1 MIKRKLNKKGI
12 NQIEYIAAMLIFIFG
27 LVVVMYFVLTFDIA
41 QRQDYLTTIENN
53 FKKETQIEYWVYYLT
68 VNDAGNCFEINLPEG
83 VNTNDLT
90 IISNNEKIGFQDAS
104 EGKIYFD
111 GGNSDYQFI
120 IAEGHNYNIPDLTDC
135 LQTNAI
141 FSIKE
146 KKIALDYN
154 KIKQDSNLNKN
165 YTQNYE
171 QLKKEIAEGKDF
183 TIKFENIG
191 DCIDYHENPPK
202 PIKIPGLMRYVP
214 HNAQVTAGK
223 FPARVFVNPNL
234 ICDVNVLIKIW

>member
-27 LVVVMYFVLTFDIA
+27 LIVVMYFVLTFDIA

-53 FKKETQIEYWVYYLT
+53 FKKETQIEYGVYYLT
-68 VNDAGNCFEINLPEG
+68 VNDAGNCFEIILPEG
-83 VNTNDLT
+83 VNDDDLY
-90 IISNNEKIGFQDAS
+90 ILKDNSRVDYQINENSISINGNSGNYIFLIADDRG
-104 EGKIYFD
+104 D
-111 GGNSDYQFI
+111 GGNF
-120 IAEGHNYNIPDLTDC
+120 EGETCQHINSV
-135 LQTNAI
+135 

-154 KIKQDSNLNKN
+154 KIKQGSNLNKN
-165 YTQNYE
+165 YTRNYE

-183 TIKFENIG
+183 TIEFENIG
-191 DCIDYHENPPK
+191 ECKDNDDK
-202 PIKIPGLMRYVP
+202 IKIPGLMRYVP

-223 FPARVFVNPNL
+223 FPDKIFVRPDL